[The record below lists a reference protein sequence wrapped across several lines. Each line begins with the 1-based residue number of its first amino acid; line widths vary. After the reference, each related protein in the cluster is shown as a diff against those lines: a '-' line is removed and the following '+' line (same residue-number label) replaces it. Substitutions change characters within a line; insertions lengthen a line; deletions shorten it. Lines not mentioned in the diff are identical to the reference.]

1 MPGDFVQND
10 LAALFNL
17 NDMGSAATYA
27 GNTIKVLFTSGYAAA
42 ASLGIEVESARPT
55 AITMA
60 KDIAGVK
67 HRDQITINSVVYY
80 IAEIHNDGLGLATLI
95 LSKDK

>member
-27 GNTIKVLFTSGYAAA
+27 GNTIKVLFTSGYTAA

-55 AITMA
+55 AIVMT
-60 KDIAGVK
+60 KDITGVK

-80 IAEIHNDGLGLATLI
+80 IAEIHDDGLGLATLV
-95 LSKDK
+95 LSKD

>member
-1 MPGDFVQND
+1 MPGDYIQKD
-10 LAALFNL
+10 LAALFDL
-17 NDMGSAATYA
+17 KDGGSAATLA
-27 GNTIKVLFTSGYAAA
+27 SGTINVLFTSGYAAA
-42 ASLGIEVESARPT
+42 ISLGIEVESARPT
-55 AITMA
+55 AIVMT

-95 LSKDK
+95 LSKD

>member
-27 GNTIKVLFTSGYAAA
+27 GNTIKVLFISGYAAA

-55 AITMA
+55 AIVMT
-60 KDIAGVK
+60 KDITGVK

-80 IAEIHNDGLGLATLI
+80 IAEIHNDGLGLATLV
-95 LSKDK
+95 LSKD

>member
-27 GNTIKVLFTSGYAAA
+27 GNTIKVLFISGYAAA

-55 AITMA
+55 AIVMA
-60 KDIAGVK
+60 KDITGMK

-80 IAEIHNDGLGLATLI
+80 IAEIHNDGLGLATLV
-95 LSKDK
+95 LSKD